1 MIGITC
7 FISPVSL
14 EQTQFSTDLSTD
26 YMIPNKQ
33 QVDQYKVYAQHMHS
47 FAVSLGWRKF
57 KECMCPGYPEHRY
70 NHPGLNAS
78 VLKIFP
84 TKNTWAYY
92 DKWGRRVLEGNNEIF
107 DISLT
112 KITP

>member
-1 MIGITC
+1 M
-7 FISPVSL
+7 
-14 EQTQFSTDLSTD
+14 DLSTN

-33 QVDQYKVYAQHMHS
+33 QVEQYKQFASHMHQ
-47 FAVSLGWRKF
+47 FALDLGWKKF

-70 NHPGLNAS
+70 NHPSLPAS

-92 DKWGRRVLEGNNEIF
+92 DKWGRRVLQGNNDIF